1 MMKDNR
7 IKGII
12 ALAIVTIISFG
23 IIYGTRSLVK
33 VDGDNNDQNN
43 KVDITEG
50 MLEVNESYEGVDSA
64 WEIKDDA
71 GNVTGYAVKASARG
85 FVGPVVLQVDFE
97 LDGKTIQNL
106 TVVSNNETEG
116 YGSKME
122 DVDYLKQFPGIVAP
136 VHFEGETAS
145 NTTGDELVI
154 QTASVVNTSALKD
167 GVYIAQ
173 ADEFVGGYKS
183 MVTIKV
189 ENGEITS
196 VVWDAVDEL
205 GQYKSYLSSTGKY
218 VMTEDGLTWKEQVDK
233 LAANIIENQSAKNI
247 NIDDD
252 GKTDSVTGVSISV
265 NEFIDLLDKAII
277 KAEGTDTDTDT
288 DSTQEETNEP
298 TNEVS
303 TTGSS
308 QIDAISGATHSSDAI
323 KTAINRAYTFINDY
337 LNK

>member
-23 IIYGTRSLVK
+23 IIYGTKSLVK
-33 VDGDNNDQNN
+33 VDDSNNEQGNN
-43 KVDITEG
+43 VEPTEG
-50 MLEVNESYEGVDSA
+50 ILVVDESYEGVDSA

-85 FVGPVVLQVDFE
+85 FVGPVVLQVDFD

-106 TVVSNNETEG
+106 TVVSSNETEG

-122 DVDYLKQFPGIVAP
+122 DEDYLKQFPGTVAP
-136 VHFEGETAS
+136 VHFEGESAS
-145 NTTGDELVI
+145 NTNKDDLVI
-154 QTASVVNTSALKD
+154 QSASVVNTLKD
-167 GVYIAQ
+167 GIYIAE
-173 ADEFVGGYKS
+173 ADDFIGGYKS
-183 MVTIKV
+183 IVTIKV
-189 ENGEITS
+189 ENSEITS
-196 VVWDAVDEL
+196 VVWDQMDEL

-218 VMTEDGLTWKEQVDK
+218 VMTEDGLTWKEQADK
-233 LAANIIENQSAKNI
+233 LAANVIENQSTSDINI
-247 NIDDD
+247 NDE
-252 GKTDSVTGVSISV
+252 GETDSVTGVSISV
-265 NEFIDLLDKAII
+265 NEFTDLVEKALL
-277 KAEGTDTDTDT
+277 KASGPT
-288 DSTQEETNEP
+288 EEESNNE
-298 TNEVS
+298 TS
-303 TTGSS
+303 ATGSS